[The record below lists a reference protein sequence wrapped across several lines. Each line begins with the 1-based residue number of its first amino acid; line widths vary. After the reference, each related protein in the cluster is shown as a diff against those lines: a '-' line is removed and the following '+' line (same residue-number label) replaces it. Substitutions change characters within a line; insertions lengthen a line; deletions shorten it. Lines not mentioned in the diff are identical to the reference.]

1 MEQVLRQTWAFFFR
15 DYHLT
20 RRYLSW
26 VVVFT
31 FYAVV
36 NSATIALI
44 GVAAGD
50 RRLTLTLIV
59 GVLLVELPLGAL
71 SGDSQLDHLRALG
84 GDARIHL
91 HGAGLAA
98 HAPGGREPLRARP
111 TASCARSII
120 VAGLLLFVDLDLSRR
135 TAAGLFVVLVV
146 SSAAFIGLGLMA
158 AVLPVFSPERG
169 AEATNIFQGILLL
182 VSGVYYP
189 VEVLP
194 RWLQP
199 LSVVSPATYAL
210 SREPQAHRHR
220 RARGELGAG
229 RAALGGRATSCLCST
244 LMGVVDRS
252 RSAST
257 SSGSSSVGQADGQA
271 QAHRMK
277 KGEGGRGKGEAL
289 VFPLTPSPSPC
300 RCLPSPLPS
309 ALS

>member
-20 RRYLSW
+20 RRYFSW

-36 NSATIALI
+36 NSATVVLI
-44 GVAAGD
+44 GVAAND
-50 RRLTLTLIV
+50 RKLTLTLTV
-59 GVLLVELPLGAL
+59 GVMLWGLLSVVFQEIANSITYERWEGTLEYTFMAPVSRL
-71 SGDSQLDHLRALG
+71 
-84 GDARIHL
+84 IHL
-91 HGAGLAA
+91 AGVSLFATA
-98 HAPGGREPLRARP
+98 YAVVRAV
-111 TASCARSII
+111 II
-120 VAGLLLFVDLDLSRR
+120 VAGLLIFVDLDLSR
-135 TAAGLFVVLVV
+135 ANWAGMVAVLAV

-210 SREPQAHRHR
+210 SASRKLIGIGDS
-220 RARGELGAG
+220 GELGPGAPLS
-229 RAALGGRATSCLCST
+229 ACAYELTVLT
-244 LMGVVDRS
+244 LMGIVLIPLGLYVFSLVERW
-252 RSAST
+252 AKHT
-257 SSGSSSVGQADGQA
+257 
-271 QAHRMK
+271 
-277 KGEGGRGKGEAL
+277 GKLKRTG
-289 VFPLTPSPSPC
+289 
-300 RCLPSPLPS
+300 
-309 ALS
+309 